1 MPQQPNGQ
9 KRRMFMPESMNSASK
24 KAGLPAGELVHVG
37 EVHHLK
43 SCITLL
49 DYDKDKLRV
58 HQIESVQQLKPY
70 KTSDTVSWVII
81 EGLADIELFTEL
93 GQLFD
98 IHPLVLED
106 ILNTHQR
113 PKLDEYEDYLYLVLK
128 CFEVIDEEF
137 TVNQEQVSLLLF
149 ENMLF
154 TFKEKRDDLLT
165 PVTTRLQAEKGR
177 LRTQTTDYLAYVVL
191 DTIVDG
197 YFALQDALDVFT
209 DAIEEKLLKQPGPEL
224 LTRIQQVKRE
234 LVFVRKSLSPL
245 REMLALLERS
255 DSELL
260 SEKTHVYLRDV
271 YDHAISVIE
280 SVDSYRDLITGM
292 LEIYLSSVSNRLN
305 EIMKVLTVFSTIFIP
320 LTFITGIYGMNF
332 QDMPELKWPWS
343 YPILWGVFIS
353 IPVTLL
359 IYFRRRKWL

>member
-1 MPQQPNGQ
+1 
-9 KRRMFMPESMNSASK
+9 MPESMSSASQ

-37 EVHHLK
+37 DVHDAE
-43 SCITLL
+43 STITLL
-49 DYDKDKLRV
+49 DYDKENLVVRHVGSV
-58 HQIESVQQLKPY
+58 HDLLPY
-70 KTSDTVSWVII
+70 KETDTVTWVII
-81 EGLADIELFTEL
+81 EGLADTNLIQEL
-93 GQLFD
+93 GQGFD

-113 PKLDEYEDYLYLVLK
+113 PKLDDFDEYLYLVLK
-128 CFEVIDEEF
+128 RFEIGDQEF
-137 TVNQEQVSLLLF
+137 SVYQEQISLLLF
-149 ENMLF
+149 GNILF
-154 TFKEKRDDLLT
+154 TFKEKRDDLFKPLIA
-165 PVTTRLQAEKGR
+165 RLQAEKGR
-177 LRTQTTDYLAYVVL
+177 IRAQSTDYLAYIVL

-197 YFALQDALDVFT
+197 YFALQDSLDLIA
-209 DAIEEKLLKQPGPEL
+209 DDIEEKLLERPGPEL
-224 LTRIQQVKRE
+224 LTRVQQVKRE
-234 LVFVRKSLSPL
+234 LIFVRKSLSPL
-245 REMLALLERS
+245 REMLAALERS
-255 DSELL
+255 DSILL
-260 SEKTHVYLRDV
+260 TEKTRVYLRDV

-320 LTFITGIYGMNF
+320 LTFLTGIYGMNF

-359 IYFRRRKWL
+359 IYFRKRKWL

>member
-1 MPQQPNGQ
+1 
-9 KRRMFMPESMNSASK
+9 MPESMSSASK

-37 EVHHLK
+37 EVHDIN
-43 SCITLL
+43 SSITLL
-49 DYDKDKLRV
+49 DYDKDNLIAHHIDSV
-58 HQIESVQQLKPY
+58 HDLLPY
-70 KTSDTVSWVII
+70 KETDTVTWVII
-81 EGLADIELFTEL
+81 EGLADTELIQEL
-93 GQLFD
+93 GQAFN

-113 PKLDEYEDYLYLVLK
+113 PKLDEFDDYLYLVLK
-128 CFEVIDEEF
+128 RFEIASEAFSVY
-137 TVNQEQVSLLLF
+137 QEQISLVLF
-149 ENMLF
+149 GNILF
-154 TFKEKRDDLLT
+154 TFKEKRDDLFGPLIA
-165 PVTTRLQAEKGR
+165 RLQAEKGR
-177 LRTQTTDYLAYVVL
+177 IRAQSTDYLAYIVL

-197 YFALQDALDVFT
+197 YFALQDSLDLFA
-209 DAIEEKLLKQPGPEL
+209 DEIEEKLLEQPGPEL

-234 LVFVRKSLSPL
+234 LIFVRKSLSPL
-245 REMLALLERS
+245 REMLAALERS
-255 DSELL
+255 DSILL
-260 SEKTHVYLRDV
+260 TEKTHIYLRDV
-271 YDHAISVIE
+271 YDHAIRVIE

-359 IYFRRRKWL
+359 IYFRKRKWL

>member
-1 MPQQPNGQ
+1 
-9 KRRMFMPESMNSASK
+9 MPESMSSASK
-24 KAGLPAGELVHVG
+24 KAGMPAGELVHVG
-37 EVHHLK
+37 EVHNGK
-43 SCITLL
+43 SSISLL
-49 DYDKDKLRV
+49 DYDKDNLVV
-58 HQIESVQQLKPY
+58 HHIGSVHELLPY
-70 KTSDTVSWVII
+70 KDTDTVTWVII
-81 EGLADIELFTEL
+81 EGLSDIDLMRDL
-93 GQLFD
+93 GQAFD

-128 CFEVIDEEF
+128 RFEVADEEF
-137 TVNQEQVSLLLF
+137 SVNQEQISLLLF
-149 ENMLF
+149 GNILF
-154 TFKEKRDDLLT
+154 TFKEKRDDLFA
-165 PVTTRLQAEKGR
+165 PVITRLQAEKGR
-177 LRTQTTDYLAYVVL
+177 LRAQSTDYLAYIVL
-191 DTIVDG
+191 DTVVDG
-197 YFALQDALDVFT
+197 YFALQDSLDLFA
-209 DAIEEKLLKQPGPEL
+209 DAIEEKLFEQPGPEL

-234 LVFVRKSLSPL
+234 LIFVRKSLSPL
-245 REMLALLERS
+245 REMLAALERC
-255 DSELL
+255 DSILL
-260 SEKTHVYLRDV
+260 SEKTHIYLRDV
-271 YDHAISVIE
+271 YDHAIRVIE

-359 IYFRRRKWL
+359 IYFRKRKWL